1 MALTALLSRYA
12 QTPLFANAYALI
24 LNTGATAAL
33 GLAYWVLA
41 ARLYTA
47 SDVGLGA
54 AAISAMT
61 FLAGVAQ
68 LNLAAVMV
76 RFLPS
81 ARRGAARLVAS
92 TYLVI
97 AGTALLVAGIFVA
110 SLTLWF
116 SSLRFLRDE
125 PWLGVWF
132 VLSTM
137 CWCVFVNQDG
147 VLTGL
152 RRTSWV
158 PIENIAYGIFKIVL
172 LVAFASFGYV
182 GLYASWT
189 LPVLFVV
196 LPVNVLIFRR
206 FIPQHER
213 DAPAD
218 AVSVGL
224 RQIRGYIAGDYVG
237 SLLRLATTFL
247 PPVLVTQILGA
258 QMNGYFY
265 QSWNIAYNLQLVST
279 ATMTSLTV
287 ESAWDES
294 TMRESRWSI
303 LKHTLLLVGL
313 GVAGILVLAP
323 FVLRIFGEDYA
334 AEGTTLLRLLAL
346 AAIPQ
351 VIVAFALALA
361 RIRQRVIEVVA
372 IQAVSCGFV
381 LGLGL
386 ILLRTYG
393 LNGIGIAW
401 LVGQTILAFL
411 LAFRLRRLYSDE
423 LAGTR

>member
-1 MALTALLSRYA
+1 MFLTAFLSRYA
-12 QTPLFANAYALI
+12 QSPLFANAFALI
-24 LNTGATAAL
+24 LNTGATAVL
-33 GLAYWVLA
+33 GMVYWVLA

-81 ARRGAARLVAS
+81 ARRDAARLVAS

-158 PIENIAYGIFKIVL
+158 PIENIAYGILKIIL
-172 LVAFASFGYV
+172 LVAFASFGYR

-206 FIPQHER
+206 FIPLHER
-213 DAPAD
+213 GAPVD
-218 AVSVGL
+218 AVAVGL
-224 RQIRGYIAGDYVG
+224 RQIRGYIAGDYIG

-287 ESAWDES
+287 ESVWDKS

-303 LKHTLLLVGL
+303 LKHTLLLVGV

-361 RIRQRVIEVVA
+361 RIRQHVIEVVA

-411 LAFRLRRLYSDE
+411 LAFRLRRLYSGDQ
-423 LAGTR
+423 ARTS